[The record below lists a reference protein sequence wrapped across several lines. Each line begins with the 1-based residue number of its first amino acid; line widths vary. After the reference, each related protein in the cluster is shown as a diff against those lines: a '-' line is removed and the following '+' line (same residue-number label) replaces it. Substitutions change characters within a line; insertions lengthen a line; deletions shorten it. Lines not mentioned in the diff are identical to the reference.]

1 MIAYAD
7 TGFLISLY
15 ADDHNSVPAR
25 ALTGNRPVFVL
36 TPFGETEFLHVLQLR
51 VFRKEWTYR
60 EASAVRDIFLVHQRA
75 GLFHPEPFSPEIWQ
89 TAQTISFRHAA
100 KLGVRTLDLLHV
112 AAVLNLKPDAFYSFD
127 ERQRRLAKAEG
138 LDVLPA

>member
-1 MIAYAD
+1 M
-7 TGFLISLY
+7 
-15 ADDHNSVPAR
+15 
-25 ALTGNRPVFVL
+25 
-36 TPFGETEFLHVLQLR
+36 LQLR

-75 GLFHPEPFSPEIWQ
+75 GLFQPEPFSPEIWQ
-89 TAQTISFRHAA
+89 TAQTISSRHAA